1 MSQSQIYPPT
11 GRFSTLTPV
20 EQAERLDT
28 AEDVLANAQWWRGDP
43 RLNWWQ
49 EGFLTNLSG
58 RLRISR
64 GRYKMSEKEWNKYR
78 EIQDLMLG
86 EPPESDDDGDGLDV

>member
-1 MSQSQIYPPT
+1 VTQTYPPT
-11 GRFSTLTPV
+11 GRFYTLTPV

-28 AEDVLANAQWWRGDP
+28 AEDVLANVDWWRGDL

-49 EGFLTNLSG
+49 EGFLANLSG

-78 EIQDLMLG
+78 EIQELMLRD
-86 EPPESDDDGDGLDV
+86 PPESDGDGLDVD